1 MSGVR
6 SQVSTITITTKEYQP
21 VYFFN
26 SLQIPDYH
34 QGSVVGGAVAVALC
48 GKKVGERERG
58 RRVVFL
64 FKIKVTEQF
73 YK

>member
-1 MSGVR
+1 MSRVR
-6 SQVSTITITTKEYQP
+6 SQVSTITIKTKEYQP

-34 QGSVVGGAVAVALC
+34 QGLVVGGAVAVALC

-58 RRVVFL
+58 TRVVIA
-64 FKIKVTEQF
+64 IKF
-73 YK
+73 FILDKSD